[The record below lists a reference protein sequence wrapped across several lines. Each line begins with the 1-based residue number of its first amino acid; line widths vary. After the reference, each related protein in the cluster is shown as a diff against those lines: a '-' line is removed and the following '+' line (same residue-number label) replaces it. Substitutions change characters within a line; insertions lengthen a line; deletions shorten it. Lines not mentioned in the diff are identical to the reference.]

1 MTDCNHD
8 YRIVE
13 GHQTCINCGE
23 VDIDRA
29 VFSESIQP
37 VSKQY
42 FIYYRKSYFRE
53 KLRLLTGI
61 KQSMSDEYVAMVEQ
75 LKQHKFN
82 TIQELKKLMQKL
94 GYHRFYKNIYVIYFD
109 IKGIKLINLTC
120 TQIDFLTNQFLKIEH
135 VFKTKYPDKSNLL
148 SYNILIYL
156 LLQKYYPEYYKQVL
170 LPKNFRKIVK
180 NIEELLNNSEIY

>member
-8 YRIVE
+8 YRIVD
-13 GHQTCINCGE
+13 GHHTCINCGE

-29 VFSESIQP
+29 VFYESIQP
-37 VSKQY
+37 VNKPY

-53 KLRLLTGI
+53 KLKLLAGI
-61 KQSMSDEYVAMVEQ
+61 KQSTSDEYNAMIDQ

-94 GYHRFYKNIYVIYFD
+94 GYHRFYKNIHSIFFD

-120 TQIDFLTNQFLKIEH
+120 AQIDFLTNKFLKIEH
-135 VFKTKYPDKSNLL
+135 AFKTDYPNKSNLL
-148 SYNILIYL
+148 SYNIVIYL

-180 NIEELLNNSEIY
+180 NIEDLLNNSENY